1 MLKTA
6 TETRGLVLSGPTMGS
21 RWEVRVDDPLA
32 DADRARLQ
40 AALQAAVDEVD
51 AQMSTW
57 QPDSA
62 LMRLNAAPLNVWLPL
77 PRALLTVLAAGLS
90 VSAATDGAFEMNM
103 GASVRAW
110 GFGPDPIDLSAIRAA
125 SAAPR
130 ICATDALHLDEA
142 MCLARKT
149 APMSLDLC
157 GIAKGYGVDRL
168 TDTARAQGLT
178 HALCAI
184 DGEVRALGGRR
195 DGQPWAVGIDS
206 PIHAERGSHS
216 VIALTDAAVATSGT
230 YRHFIDIRG
239 QRLAH
244 TMNPTTGTPVVNSAA
259 SVTVL
264 GQTCMIADAM
274 ATALLVMGAK
284 KGAELAAA
292 QGLHSLFLVPQGQ
305 ELLASGTGIFST
317 PVASGPDMP

>member
-6 TETRGLVLSGPTMGS
+6 TEDRVLVLSGPTMGS

-32 DADRARLQ
+32 ATARARLQ
-40 AALQAAVDEVD
+40 AAFQSAVDEVD

-110 GFGPDPIDLSAIRAA
+110 GFGPDPIDLTAIRAA

-130 ICATDALHLDEA
+130 IRATDALHLDQA
-142 MCLARKT
+142 KCLARKT
-149 APMSLDLC
+149 APMSLDLS

-168 TDTARAQGLT
+168 TDTARAQGLA

-184 DGEVRALGGRR
+184 DGEVRAMGGRL

-206 PIHAERGSHS
+206 PIHPDRGSHS
-216 VIALTDAAVATSGT
+216 VIALTEAAVATSGT

-244 TMNPTTGTPVVNSAA
+244 TMNPTTGAPVVNSAA

-264 GQTCMIADAM
+264 GQSCMIADAM
-274 ATALLVMGAK
+274 ATALLVMGVK
-284 KGAELAAA
+284 KGAALAAA

-305 ELLASGTGIFST
+305 ELLASGTGTFST
-317 PVASGPDMP
+317 PVTPAPDRP